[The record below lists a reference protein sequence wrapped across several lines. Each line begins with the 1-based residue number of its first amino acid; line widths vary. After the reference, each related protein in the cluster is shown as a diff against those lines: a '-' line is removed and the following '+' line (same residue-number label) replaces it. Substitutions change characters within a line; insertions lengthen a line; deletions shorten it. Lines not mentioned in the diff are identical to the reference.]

1 MRNSLLWIFIFCFSS
16 TFFLVQSISAQGLLR
31 GKIVDISSSEPLET
45 ATIQIQNTYRGTISN
60 SSGEFELL
68 IPDLPATILIRFIGY
83 NSQSILIDS
92 VSDPIFVELQPVSQT
107 MREVVVTG
115 EDPAIG
121 IMREVIRR
129 KPIWRDALNTFQ
141 AEAYSRQRLLNDT
154 GIVTITESLS
164 DVFWDKRRG
173 TREVITSRTQSSN
186 IDPAMNFAS
195 ATNLPNFY
203 DDDIPISG
211 FQLVGVTHPRA
222 LDYYHFKLEGFRQ
235 LDDKTVFDIYVSP
248 KRKLQPT
255 FEGIIAVLDEDFAL
269 IEVDLK
275 PGESVM
281 FPPPIQEFGL
291 AYEQQFSN
299 FGGQFWLPVDVR
311 INGTIKIGFPGLQFP
326 SITFNQLSRLS
337 NYEVNG
343 VLPDSLYE
351 VTTRV
356 VVDTLGI
363 AYAGSESRI
372 QLQRVPLDEKESQ
385 AYATLD
391 STQTLEKAFMPTGP
405 LARFVETSDDDSSDQ
420 GLLSRYFGNTFD
432 GVVPQFGYNRVDGGR
447 LGMRYNVP
455 FKGILRPF
463 ASGEYTTVRK
473 EWDYE
478 FGSEFRFKNKTVR
491 SISFSYGKQTSNV
504 FGESMYDSRLTAS
517 YTLFGAQDYFDY
529 YLSTGGT
536 GSIEVRP
543 GIRQLKVVA
552 GGGIQDIRSM
562 LKLTNYSLQGGILQ
576 RENLAVDEG
585 REVYSEVK
593 LVYGDT
599 EQTWGAIGSR
609 SATITFQW
617 AAEAIGSDFEYTR
630 WHADVTW
637 RFNTFYK
644 RRFMPNT
651 LDIRLVAGTTLGTAP
666 LHRLHGLDMALG
678 RFSPFGTF
686 RTAGNLPVL
695 STELAALHWEHN
707 FRTIPFEL
715 IGLQSVAKK
724 GIGIIIYGSHGVH
737 DAGKQRLWSTGRP
750 GSFDKDDYHEL
761 GMSVNGLF
769 SLLRLDLARQ
779 LNGNGYFIGFSIAR
793 VF

>member
-1 MRNSLLWIFIFCFSS
+1 MSNIIRFSAVLFSAVLLSLS
-16 TFFLVQSISAQGLLR
+16 TLQAQSLLR
-31 GKIVDISSSEPLET
+31 GHISDAKTGESLEA
-45 ATIQIQNTYRGTISN
+45 ATIYITGTYRGTITN
-60 SSGEFELL
+60 ADGEFELM
-68 IPDLPATILIRFIGY
+68 IPELPARLNIRFIGY
-83 NSQSILIDS
+83 TSRTID
-92 VSDPIFVELQPVSQT
+92 VSEISEPIRVVLEPIAVSLT
-107 MREVVVTG
+107 EVVVTG

-141 AEAYSRQRLLNDT
+141 AEAYSRQRLQNDT

-186 IDPAMNFAS
+186 IDPTMNFAS

-211 FQLVGVTHPRA
+211 FRLVGVTHPNA

-235 LDDKTVFDIYVSP
+235 LDDKTVFDISVSP

-255 FEGIIAVLDEDFAL
+255 FEGRIAVLDEDFAL
-269 IEVDLK
+269 IEVELK

-326 SITFNQLSRLS
+326 AITFNQLSRLT

-343 VLPDSLYE
+343 LLPDTLYE
-351 VTTRV
+351 VESRV
-356 VVDTLGI
+356 VVDTLGV
-363 AYAGSESRI
+363 AYAASESRI
-372 QLQRVPLDEKESQ
+372 QLQRVPLDEQETT

-391 STQTLEKAFMPTGP
+391 STQTLEKAFMPTGA
-405 LARFVETSDDDSSDQ
+405 LARFVETSGDE
-420 GLLSRYFGNTFD
+420 GTEPGPLSRFFGSTFD

-447 LGMRYNVP
+447 LGLRYNVP
-455 FKGILRPF
+455 LKGIWRPF

-478 FGSEFRFKNKTVR
+478 VGSQFRFRNKILR
-491 SISFSYGKQTSNV
+491 SINLAYGKQTVNV
-504 FGESMYDSRLTAS
+504 FGESIYDSRLTAS
-517 YTLFGAQDYFDY
+517 YTILGAEDYFDY

-543 GIRQLKVVA
+543 GISQLSVYV
-552 GGGIQDIRSM
+552 GGGLQDIRSM
-562 LKLTNYSLQGGILQ
+562 QKRTNYSLPGGILQ
-576 RENLAVDEG
+576 RENLSVDEG
-585 REVYSEVK
+585 RDVYSEVK

-599 EQTWGAIGSR
+599 DQTWGAIGSR
-609 SATITFQW
+609 SASVTLQW
-617 AAEAIGSDFEYTR
+617 ASDAIGSDFEYTR

-651 LDIRLVAGTTLGTAP
+651 LDLRLVAGTTLGTAP
-666 LHRLHGLDMALG
+666 LHRIHGLDMALG

-686 RTAGNLPVL
+686 RTAGNLPEL

-724 GIGIIIYGSHGVH
+724 GIGIIVYGSHGVH
-737 DAGKQRLWSTGRP
+737 KVEKQRLWSVGRP
-750 GSFDKDDYHEL
+750 GTFNQGEYHEL
-761 GMSVNGLF
+761 GMSLNGLF
-769 SLLRLDLARQ
+769 SLLRLDVARQ
-779 LNGNGYFIGFSIAR
+779 LNGNGYFIGFSVAR
-793 VF
+793 LF

>member
-1 MRNSLLWIFIFCFSS
+1 MHFFIRFTFLLTLLFSTLITS
-16 TFFLVQSISAQGLLR
+16 GIAQKILQGRISDTKTGEFMEAATVQITG
-31 GKIVDISSSEPLET
+31 
-45 ATIQIQNTYRGTISN
+45 TYRGTITN
-60 SSGEFELL
+60 SDGEFELL
-68 IPDLPATILIRFIGY
+68 IPSFPTELSIRFIGY
-83 NSQSILIDS
+83 TSKVIQLSEMPDFLE
-92 VSDPIFVELQPVSQT
+92 VKLEPIAVDL
-107 MREVVVTG
+107 REVVVTG

-164 DVFWDKRRG
+164 DVFWDKRHG

-235 LDDKTVFDIYVSP
+235 LDDKTVFDISVSP

-255 FEGIIAVLDEDFAL
+255 FEGVIAVLDEDFAL

-326 SITFNQLSRLS
+326 SITFNQLSRLT

-343 VLPDSLYE
+343 LLPDALYAVE
-351 VTTRV
+351 SRV
-356 VVDTLGI
+356 VVDTLGVG
-363 AYAGSESRI
+363 YAASESRI

-385 AYATLD
+385 AYAKLD

-405 LARFVETSDDDSSDQ
+405 LARFVETSEDEGSEP
-420 GLLSRYFGNTFD
+420 GPLSRFFGNTFD

-455 FKGILRPF
+455 FKGIWRPF

-473 EWDYE
+473 EWDYKV
-478 FGSEFRFKNKTVR
+478 GSEFRFRNKMVR
-491 SISFSYGKQTSNV
+491 AIKVSYGKQTGNV

-543 GIRQLKVVA
+543 GINQLKVFI
-552 GGGIQDIRSM
+552 GGGLQDIRSM
-562 LKLTNYSLQGGILQ
+562 QKLTNYSLPGGILQ
-576 RENLAVDEG
+576 RENLSVDEG
-585 REVYSEVK
+585 RDVYSEVK

-609 SATITFQW
+609 SASLTLQW
-617 AAEAIGSDFEYTR
+617 ASDAIGSDFEYTR

-651 LDIRLVAGTTLGTAP
+651 LDLRLVAGTTLGTEP
-666 LHRLHGLDMALG
+666 LHRLHGLDVALG

-724 GIGIIIYGSHGVH
+724 GVGIIVYGSHGVH
-737 DAGKQRLWSTGRP
+737 KVEKQRLWSTGRP